1 MTVDQQPTS
10 PPRTL
15 QFPDDHFLVTLGLEV
30 EFVESGV
37 DGRAPVRPESFA
49 PGTTWIR
56 GGVLAALVDLMAGHV
71 PYPTSPTV
79 DLSLTVLERPPSSG
93 TVRCEARA
101 IRVAPKTAVSET
113 RLYAGEAAEPFAIGV
128 TTYFLA
134 SERTVLAISRPQMMP
149 VWGGS
154 FDAFLDVEVLGPDS
168 ISVPLVPRFQNSGP
182 NSPMHGGLQSLLAEV
197 ASAHC
202 FGSGRPMVATAID
215 LRYLTAVT
223 TGPVVAHTTGQ
234 RLSNGDVRAAV
245 RMVDAGDGDRLA
257 TYASLTLHP
266 VVD

>member
-1 MTVDQQPTS
+1 
-10 PPRTL
+10 
-15 QFPDDHFLVTLGLEV
+15 VT
-30 EFVESGV
+30 
-37 DGRAPVRPESFA
+37 
-49 PGTTWIR
+49 
-56 GGVLAALVDLMAGHV
+56 
-71 PYPTSPTV
+71 
-79 DLSLTVLERPPSSG
+79 
-93 TVRCEARA
+93 
-101 IRVAPKTAVSET
+101 ET
-113 RLYAGEAAEPFAIGV
+113 RLFADEATEPFAIGV

-134 SERTVLAISRPQMMP
+134 SEGSLLATSRPQMMP

-154 FDAFLDVEVLGPDS
+154 YDAFLDAEVLGPDS

-197 ASAHC
+197 TAARC

-215 LRYLTAVT
+215 IRYLTAAT

-245 RMVDAGDGDRLA
+245 RIVDAGDGNRLA